1 MDGTYE
7 VSKVQQIQQQ
17 MEALQSA
24 ARRCFAVNTTA
35 MRRGYLRDLKER
47 PLASPVGFE
56 PSRGCRAESQAES
69 QAELQAESQAKPHKN
84 PGLFD

>member
-1 MDGTYE
+1 
-7 VSKVQQIQQQ
+7 

-69 QAELQAESQAKPHKN
+69 QAAESQAKPHKN
-84 PGLFD
+84 PGLFDWRN